1 MEEAGSTSSLGQ
13 SLDAF
18 SCVWVFCGKVFF
30 LVRYRNRLNIIADIL
45 GVAGSGAKKTRIMY
59 VANLSYG
66 LLEKYL
72 GVTVGLGFLRFDGNG
87 YAVTE
92 KGESFLEKYSVFS
105 RRSSEAEKKFR
116 SISFEREALKRMCEN
131 PRAIKA
137 RAGNGRKR

>member
-1 MEEAGSTSSLGQ
+1 MC
-13 SLDAF
+13 LDF
-18 SCVWVFCGKVFF
+18 LWWFF
-30 LVRYRNRLNIIADIL
+30 LVKYRNRLNIIADIL

-72 GVTVGLGFLRFDGNG
+72 GVTVGLGFLRSDGNR

-105 RRSSEAEKKFR
+105 RKSSEAEKKFR
-116 SISFEREALKRMCEN
+116 SISFEREALKRMCER

>member
-1 MEEAGSTSSLGQ
+1 MSFLWE
-13 SLDAF
+13 
-18 SCVWVFCGKVFF
+18 VFF
-30 LVRYRNRLNIIADIL
+30 LVKYRDSLNIIADIL

-72 GVTVGLGFLRFDGNG
+72 DETVDLGFLRFDGNC

-92 KGESFLEKYSVFS
+92 KGEAFLEKYSAFS
-105 RRSSEAEKKFR
+105 RRNSEAEKKFR
-116 SISFEREALKRMCEN
+116 SISFEREALKRMCER
-131 PRAIKA
+131 PSAIKA

>member
-18 SCVWVFCGKVFF
+18 RVSMSFPWEGFF
-30 LVRYRNRLNIIADIL
+30 LVKYRNRLDIIADIL

-72 GVTVGLGFLRFDGNG
+72 GVTVGLGFLRVDGNG

-92 KGESFLEKYSVFS
+92 KGEAFLEKYSAFS
-105 RRSSEAEKKFR
+105 RRSSVVEKKFR

-137 RAGNGRKR
+137 GAGNGRKR